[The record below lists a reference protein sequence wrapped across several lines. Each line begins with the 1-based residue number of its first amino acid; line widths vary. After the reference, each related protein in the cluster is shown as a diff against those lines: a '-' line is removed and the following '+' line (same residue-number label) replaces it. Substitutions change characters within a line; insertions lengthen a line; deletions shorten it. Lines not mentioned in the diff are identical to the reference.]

1 MNRRKFIVSGV
12 TASIALAG
20 CTSTDDDE
28 TNTTSNTTTPVQ
40 TKETQTS
47 YENSINMI
55 VNYLKPDSSEVTIL
69 VDSNEILSRTI
80 QPESSFDVNTE
91 ISSPGEYTFEIY
103 LNSDEVLARDIK
115 INDYSLEHELQ
126 LILELKEEETRIK
139 KEE

>member
-12 TASIALAG
+12 TASITLAG
-20 CTSTDDDE
+20 CTNTDDDE
-28 TNTTSNTTTPVQ
+28 TNTTSNTTTPVH
-40 TKETQTS
+40 TKETQTP

-55 VNYLKPDSSEVTIL
+55 VNYLKPDSNEVTIL

-80 QPESSFDVNTE
+80 QSESSFDVNTE

-103 LNSDEVLARDIK
+103 LNGDEVLTQNIN

>member
-12 TASIALAG
+12 TALITLAG
-20 CTSTDDDE
+20 YTNTDDDE

-40 TKETQTS
+40 TDETQTS

-55 VNYLKPDSSEVTIL
+55 ANYLKPDSNEVIIL

-80 QPESSFDVNTE
+80 QSESSFDVNTE